1 MELTIICQMSNY
13 FLLEMTVVVC
23 LDVKVSF
30 LTSPLT
36 NEERSLFSKLSFL
49 FFMHCLE
56 VYYVNPDFL
65 L

>member
-36 NEERSLFSKLSFL
+36 NEERCLFSFL
-49 FFMHCLE
+49 LFIHCFE
-56 VYYVNPDFL
+56 VYYVNPEFL

>member
-36 NEERSLFSKLSFL
+36 NEERCLFSKLSFL
-49 FFMHCLE
+49 LFMHCLE

>member
-49 FFMHCLE
+49 LFMHCLE